1 MWHLTSN
8 LLRQAI
14 TTVVVFS
21 LLICCCQAHVLVRDL
36 SGDGEAADAVGSG
49 PSCCESVAS
58 CQPDGDPR
66 SGSEGSDDG
75 ERDKPGGKGCKSC
88 CVKGSGLKDGAPVL
102 LKAAADLTTLALPV
116 NVTTLPGLDRSD
128 CTPVVDATCCL
139 RVEAMTLVRL
149 HCALI
154 V

>member
-1 MWHLTSN
+1 MRHLTSN

-21 LLICCCQAHVLVRDL
+21 LLICCCQAHVLVRGL
-36 SGDGEAADAVGSG
+36 SGGGEAADAVSSG
-49 PSCCESVAS
+49 PRCCESVGS
-58 CQPDGDPR
+58 FQPDGDSP

-75 ERDKPGGKGCKSC
+75 ERDEPGCKWC
-88 CVKGSGLKDGAPVL
+88 CVKGSGLKDGTPVL
-102 LKAAADLTTLALPV
+102 LKAAADRTTLALPV

-139 RVEAMTLVRL
+139 RVEAMTLVCL
-149 HCALI
+149 HCELI